1 MIEFINENTEAEY
14 ESFIAAHPKGHFA
27 QSHLWGR
34 QKSAWEF
41 KAAVVRGMDGKIKG
55 SMAFLIRRAPLFGRS
70 MMYSC

>member
-41 KAAVVRGMDGKIKG
+41 KAAVVRGMDGK
-55 SMAFLIRRAPLFGRS
+55 
-70 MMYSC
+70 